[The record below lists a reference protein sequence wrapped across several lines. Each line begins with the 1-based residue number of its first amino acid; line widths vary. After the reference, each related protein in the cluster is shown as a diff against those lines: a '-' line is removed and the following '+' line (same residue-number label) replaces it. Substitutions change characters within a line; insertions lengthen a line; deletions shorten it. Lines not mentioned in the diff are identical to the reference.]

1 METKMCVREKKHLN
15 NIQALNNFKLKCA
28 QKNSLS
34 AFVCNPVK
42 LFLILQISTT
52 KPEDQ
57 VIFGPFATKKS
68 SSSLKHHFFFKSQSM
83 AVSEL
88 MRAKV
93 LGSLHFIPSEFMW
106 YKLQVQNILIRESL
120 TVPYTPQ
127 PFYHTIQRAKK
138 YAFCFKGLLFHIYCL
153 QSVNLPP
160 PDKRIWSL
168 GTALNWKQ
176 VIVEDRQSRCI
187 TGS

>member
-52 KPEDQ
+52 EPKDQ
-57 VIFGPFATKKS
+57 VIFGPFATKKT
-68 SSSLKHHFFFKSQSM
+68 LIFFKTPFFLSQSM

-93 LGSLHFIPSEFMW
+93 LGSLHFIYSEFMW